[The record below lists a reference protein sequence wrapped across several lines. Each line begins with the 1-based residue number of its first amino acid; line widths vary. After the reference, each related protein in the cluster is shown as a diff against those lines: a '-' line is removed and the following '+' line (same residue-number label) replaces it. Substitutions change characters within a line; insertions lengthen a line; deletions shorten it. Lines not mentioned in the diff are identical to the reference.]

1 MNTNITSDSVVE
13 TIIPHNIILSTLVE
27 DIKEIDFYQVA
38 ALPAGE
44 VMKKKHYIIISIQQ
58 ILDIAINRAWA
69 LCRNNNQIYLYNGAY
84 WKQLSK
90 DELIS
95 FLGKAAENLG
105 VNIYDARY
113 YSFRDSLLKQFI
125 TSAFLPKPVKRS
137 EEVYINLMN
146 GTFVISPESQ
156 YLRGYDK
163 KDFLTYQLPFE
174 YEPGADAPG
183 FKKYLDTVLPDIQQQ
198 MILAEYIGYVFIS
211 QKNIKLE
218 KSLILYGSGA
228 NGKSVFFEIITAL
241 LGNENVTSYSLQSL
255 TDENGYSRAKLSDK
269 LLNYASEISPRMDST
284 IFKALVSGEPVEARL
299 PYCEP
304 FIVED
309 YAKLI
314 FNTNEL
320 PKDIEHTDAFF
331 RRFIIL
337 HFCVTIPEE
346 DRDPELAKKIIS
358 SELAGVFNWV
368 LEGLKRLL
376 KQKRFTYSEEADNT
390 LHNYQIN
397 SDSVQIFLN
406 DEGYVKDIN
415 KEISLKGLYTD
426 YKIYCNNSGY
436 KPCSLKVFS
445 ERLRN
450 IGFILTRKSSGNV
463 VDAEKK
469 GFE

>member
-58 ILDIAINRAWA
+58 ILDIAIKSDWA

-90 DELIS
+90 DELVS

-113 YSFRDSLLKQFI
+113 YSFKDSLLKQFI
-125 TSAFLPKPVKRS
+125 TSAFLPKPVKSS

-156 YLRGYDK
+156 YLREYDK

-174 YEPGADAPG
+174 YEPEADALD

-211 QKNIKLE
+211 QKNLKLE

-255 TDENGYSRAKLSDK
+255 TDENGYSRAKLSNK

-304 FIVED
+304 FIMED

-346 DRDPELAKKIIS
+346 DRDPQLAKKIIS

-376 KQKRFTYSEEADNT
+376 EQKKFTHSDEVSNT
-390 LHNYQIN
+390 LHNYRIN

-415 KEISLKGLYTD
+415 KEISLKRLYAD
-426 YKIYCNNSGY
+426 YKDYCINSGY
-436 KPCSLKVFS
+436 KQCSLKVFS

-450 IGFILTRKSSGNV
+450 IGFILTRKNSGNV
-463 VDAEKK
+463 VDADKK
-469 GFE
+469 GF